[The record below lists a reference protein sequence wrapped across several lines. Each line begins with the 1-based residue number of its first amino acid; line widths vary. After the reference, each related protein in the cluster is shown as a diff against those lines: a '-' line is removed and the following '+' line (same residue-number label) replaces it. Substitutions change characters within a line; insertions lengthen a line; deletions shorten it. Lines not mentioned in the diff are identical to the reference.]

1 MFGSLLLLI
10 GLAKW
15 AEKSG
20 NVLRSAAFYALVVFI
35 FSMVFPV
42 HGFETALVGGIAA
55 FIGSW
60 LLFGLLVR
68 FQDSILLWILAL
80 IVGLVLMGAVS
91 QVLKASLIFSF
102 KPYSLSSGASVVLR
116 NY

>member
-1 MFGSLLLLI
+1 MFGSVLLLI

-20 NVLRSAAFYALVVFI
+20 NVLRSAAIYALVVFI

-42 HGFETALVGGIAA
+42 HGFGAAVVGGIAA

-60 LLFGLLVR
+60 VLFGLLVR
-68 FQDSILLWILAL
+68 FQDSILLWVVAL
-80 IVGLVLMGAVS
+80 IVGLLLMGAVS
-91 QVLKASLIFSF
+91 QVLKATLIFPF
-102 KPYSLSSGASVVLR
+102 
-116 NY
+116 